1 MNYLPGSNKFSFK
14 RVIFE
19 YISSIKMTDKTDL
32 SWRLNKRYFKFFAIS
47 PQNNE
52 CPPYTGFIA
61 NTHGFHSLAKVS
73 CGSIRFQLHFSI
85 RPKNPF
91 SFS

>member
-52 CPPYTGFIA
+52 CPPYTGFIT

>member
-1 MNYLPGSNKFSFK
+1 
-14 RVIFE
+14 
-19 YISSIKMTDKTDL
+19 MTDKTDL

-61 NTHGFHSLAKVS
+61 NTHGFHCRTAGKIGS
-73 CGSIRFQLHFSI
+73 CRKQLHFRI
-85 RPKNPF
+85 KKDPF
-91 SFS
+91 NNIFVK